1 MDAPTLAAPFVLSDV
16 DDAARVA
23 SGHVDV
29 FAVRTD
35 ADGTPVGRRRHVCRR
50 VTGEA
55 VFAVPGGRV
64 ALLAV
69 PSTGAELVPVDR
81 ALVDLASLVEGWV
94 AAVGEGVFEGTP
106 PKESV
111 RPVPGEVLE
120 VEEGAALRS
129 RDGLVW
135 VRFEEGGATL
145 AGRPE
150 LTTNGRAVPVGV
162 RPWLVTTAPTRAHV
176 ATTADRLAGAAL
188 DGDLDAFHGL
198 VLDALAADEDRAAV
212 AEGARATR
220 QPSRLDPAGRRRR
233 DRDRRRRCA
242 HDRRPPRRP
251 RARGRHRGAAAA

>member
-81 ALVDLASLVEGWV
+81 ALVDLVSLVEGWV

-198 VLDALAADEDRAAV
+198 PTRTAPPSPRAPAPRAAR
-212 AEGARATR
+212 RA
-220 QPSRLDPAGRRRR
+220 PA
-233 DRDRRRRCA
+233 
-242 HDRRPPRRP
+242 PRSPKAPAISPRSCWPTTPRP
-251 RARGRHRGAAAA
+251 RSTPPMRS